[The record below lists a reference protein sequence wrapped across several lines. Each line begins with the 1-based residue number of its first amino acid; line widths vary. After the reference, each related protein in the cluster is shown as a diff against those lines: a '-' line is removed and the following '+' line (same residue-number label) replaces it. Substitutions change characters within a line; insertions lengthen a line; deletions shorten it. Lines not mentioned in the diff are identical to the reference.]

1 MTQPVYVAEIDVPA
15 LFANRGP
22 EPQYRPLPKFPA
34 TTRDFSFVCAEGLE
48 VGAIEKVMYRS
59 GVKLLEDVKLL
70 DIYRGAQV
78 GEGKKS
84 VTFRI
89 VLRSADHT
97 LTVDEADKAAKKIL
111 AAMERELGITIR
123 Q

>member
-15 LFANRGP
+15 LFANRGA

>member
-1 MTQPVYVAEIDVPA
+1 
-15 LFANRGP
+15 
-22 EPQYRPLPKFPA
+22 
-34 TTRDFSFVCAEGLE
+34 
-48 VGAIEKVMYRS
+48 MYRS
-59 GVKLLEDVKLL
+59 GVKLLENVKLL

-111 AAMERELGITIR
+111 DAMERELGITIR